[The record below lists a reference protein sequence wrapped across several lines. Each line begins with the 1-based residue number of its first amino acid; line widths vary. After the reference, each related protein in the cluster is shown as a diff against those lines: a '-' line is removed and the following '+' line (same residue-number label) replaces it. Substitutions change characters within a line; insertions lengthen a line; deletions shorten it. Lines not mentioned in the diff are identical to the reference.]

1 VSDGV
6 AAFGKEFNADLCV
19 RTLQSAAA
27 DRPDFYLNIG
37 DDFSVD
43 QLKTVNAEL
52 DLTCAGA
59 RELALALLSEA
70 DRADLVGRVG
80 AGPAIGALN

>member
-1 VSDGV
+1 M
-6 AAFGKEFNADLCV
+6 
-19 RTLQSAAA
+19 RTLQSAGA
-27 DRPDFYLNIG
+27 DRPDFYMNRG

-59 RELALALLSEA
+59 PELALALLYEA
-70 DRADLVGRVG
+70 DRACLVGRVG

>member
-1 VSDGV
+1 M
-6 AAFGKEFNADLCV
+6 
-19 RTLQSAAA
+19 
-27 DRPDFYLNIG
+27 NIG

-43 QLKTVNAEL
+43 QLKTLNAEL

-80 AGPAIGALN
+80 LVLQSAHSTDGATRPGSRARRG

>member
-1 VSDGV
+1 M
-6 AAFGKEFNADLCV
+6 N
-19 RTLQSAAA
+19 R
-27 DRPDFYLNIG
+27 G

-59 RELALALLSEA
+59 PELALALLYEA
-70 DRADLVGRVG
+70 DRACLVGRVG